1 MQQIDFASERVN
13 PPIIIDESGMVE
25 YIKKRKNIS
34 VSTLDECRTG
44 NIPGVWMYEREEEKK
59 EFSISAI
66 RGFLKDIWLA
76 PYEGKNIYILRD
88 FDTASI
94 EAQNAVLKVLE
105 DCPTYA
111 EIFLVVE
118 NPELLI
124 ETIQSRTLTIHR
136 WRKDF
141 PVNTEVKQY
150 LESFFRGEKEEFMR
164 FLFAGKFERDEA
176 IGILAYA
183 ARHDRYNQDEI
194 YSQWI
199 EDIQTTNESAKNILE
214 NIFLCER
221 KEK

>member
-1 MQQIDFASERVN
+1 
-13 PPIIIDESGMVE
+13 
-25 YIKKRKNIS
+25 
-34 VSTLDECRTG
+34 
-44 NIPGVWMYEREEEKK
+44 MYEREEEKK

-66 RGFLKDIWLA
+66 RLLLKDIWLA

-105 DCPTYA
+105 DCPAYA

-124 ETIQSRTLTIHR
+124 ETIQSRALTTHR

-141 PVNTEVKQY
+141 PLTNEIKEY
-150 LESFFRGEKEEFMR
+150 LDSFFRGEKEDFLR
-164 FLFAGKFERDEA
+164 FLFGGKFERNEA
-176 IGILAYA
+176 IAILEYSAGHDIYPQDGIYA
-183 ARHDRYNQDEI
+183 D
-194 YSQWI
+194 WI

-221 KEK
+221 REE